1 MPSAEIATNRKA
13 LRDYHI
19 LDRCEAG
26 IALKGTEV
34 KSIRLGH
41 VNIND
46 AFARIDHNGEPILHQ
61 ADIQPYEKASHEQ
74 HVPRRER
81 KLLLHA
87 REIEKLRGLS
97 SIDGRTLVALRM
109 YWKGSRVK
117 VEIGVGKGKEAPD
130 KRMDLKAKQVKRET
144 DREVARFHKRAGQK

>member
-1 MPSAEIATNRKA
+1 MPSPEIATNRKA

-19 LDRCEAG
+19 LDRWEAG

-41 VNIND
+41 ANIND
-46 AFARIDHNGEPILHQ
+46 AFARIDHTGVPVLYQ
-61 ADIQPYEKASHEQ
+61 ADIQPYDKASHEQ

-81 KLLLHA
+81 KLLLNA
-87 REIEKLRGLS
+87 KEIEKLKAMS
-97 SIDGRTLVALRM
+97 DVEGRTLVALRM

-130 KRMDLKAKQVKRET
+130 KRADLKAKAIDRET
-144 DREVARFHKRAGQK
+144 EREIARFRKKRGV